1 MKCTF
6 AVYVHH
12 TPTSCFIISFMSFRH
27 GAIIYN
33 LPDHII
39 QPTPAGLAHRGAKKW
54 IFPPVLEWLPK
65 IRLNF
70 GALNCCNCGT
80 KNLYFL
86 YLCLLPLLHL
96 PSAPSPPLHHC
107 PTPTPTPSHHV
118 STLWRFL
125 CAHPDGVSKGDP
137 NHLDSSLND
146 YSDLWHWLQPWS
158 PRRSSS

>member
-6 AVYVHH
+6 AVYVHR
-12 TPTSCFIISFMSFRH
+12 TPTGRFIISFMSFRH

-39 QPTPAGLAHRGAKKW
+39 QSTLAGLAQRGAKKCF
-54 IFPPVLEWLPK
+54 FPPVLEWLPK

-86 YLCLLPLLHL
+86 YLFLLPLIHL
-96 PSAPSPPLHHC
+96 PSAPSPPPPISSGLHRC
-107 PTPTPTPSHHV
+107 PPQSPCQHFVTFP
-118 STLWRFL
+118 L
-125 CAHPDGVSKGDP
+125 CTSR
-137 NHLDSSLND
+137 
-146 YSDLWHWLQPWS
+146 WS
-158 PRRSSS
+158 F